1 MTVEDILISTRDI
14 LADQEKSRW
23 EDSHLIRIL
32 NDGIANFTIH
42 TSYAKSKVFIGLELG
57 ISTYDLSNY
66 AINLDRVS
74 YKGIPLPAKSEEEL
88 DRINPNWEDEEGE
101 EPLYVCFENLRQG
114 VFKIYPKVNNLA
126 YDVITQNQSYGGL
139 IDITIDEELFLLP
152 EITNISF
159 GTNKYVT
166 VNYIDKPIA
175 VTTLTDT
182 INIPEIYKAAM
193 VAFVS
198 GMALRANQ
206 DTINRQYG
214 TEQLAIYDSYVTKAL
229 GKEAKANNTFHNRQ
243 VEYRGFQ

>member
-1 MTVEDILISTRDI
+1 MTVEDILISARDV
-14 LADQEKSRW
+14 LADQGKKRW

-42 TSYAKSKVFIGLELG
+42 TSYAKSKVFVGLEIG
-57 ISTYDLSNY
+57 VSTYDLSNY

-88 DRINPNWEDEEGE
+88 DRINPNWEDEVGE

-114 VFKIYPKVNNLA
+114 VFKIYPKVENLA
-126 YDVITQNQSYGGL
+126 YDVITQNQVYGGL

-152 EITNISF
+152 ELDNISF

-166 VNYIDKPIA
+166 INYIDKPIL
-175 VTTLTDT
+175 VTALTDT

-206 DTINRQYG
+206 DTVNRQYG
-214 TEQLAIYDSYVTKAL
+214 TEQLVIYDSYVTKAL